1 MTTLDSL
8 RWDIRQR
15 LMYLEARVIWTG
27 HVAPADLRE
36 TFGVSVAQA
45 DKDFAL
51 YQEQSPDNLLPDDK
65 GGAYVA
71 SDRFEP
77 RLLRGSAQEFLLVLR
92 NHGLKAG
99 APDSPLAAL
108 LGGIAPAEVIER
120 PEREF
125 DVRILQ
131 RVTAAIRE
139 KRWLVVEYQSM
150 THPEPRPLL
159 LAPHALASAGRWHL
173 RAWSQTHNGYRD
185 FLLAR
190 ISGIPE
196 LKGACEKNAQDDW
209 DWRNFVNVKVG
220 AHPGLTP
227 PQKRVIEAD
236 YGMHSGVLERA
247 VRVALV
253 PYYLQMLGLN
263 RESSSLSPAEQP
275 LTLLNRSELEVYNRF
290 S

>member
-8 RWDIRQR
+8 RWDVRQR
-15 LMYLEARVIWTG
+15 LMFLEARAIWAG
-27 HVAPADLRE
+27 SVAPADLRE
-36 TFGVSVAQA
+36 TFAVTGAQA

-51 YQEQSPDNLLPDDK
+51 YLAQCPDNLLPAEK
-65 GGAYVA
+65 GPGYTA

-108 LGGIAPAEVIER
+108 LGGIAPAEVVER

-131 RVTAAIRE
+131 RVIAAIRE
-139 KRWLVVEYQSM
+139 KRWLAAEYQSM
-150 THPEPRPLL
+150 SHPEPRGLL
-159 LAPHALASAGRWHL
+159 IAPHALAGAGRWHV
-173 RAWSQTHNGYRD
+173 RAFSQAHKGYRD

-190 ISGIPE
+190 INGIPE
-196 LKGACEKNAQDDW
+196 LKGPCEKSPQDDW
-209 DWRNFVNVKVG
+209 DWRNFVHVKVG

-227 PQKRVIEAD
+227 AQKRVIESD
-236 YGMHSGVLERA
+236 YGMHNGLIERA

-253 PYYLQMLGLN
+253 PYYLQMLGLSK
-263 RESSSLSPAEQP
+263 ESVAASPAEQP
-275 LTLLNRSELEVYNRF
+275 LTLLNRAELEVYNRF

>member
-1 MTTLDSL
+1 MSLDNL
-8 RWDIRQR
+8 RWDLRQR
-15 LMYLEARVIWTG
+15 LMYLEAQLIWTG
-27 HVAPADLRE
+27 RVASADLRA
-36 TFGVSVAQA
+36 TFDVTAAQA
-45 DKDFAL
+45 EKDFAL
-51 YQEQSPDNLLPDDK
+51 YQQQCPDNLLRDDK
-65 GGAYVA
+65 SGAYTA

-108 LGGIAPAEVIER
+108 MGSVAPAEVVER

-131 RVTAAIRE
+131 RVTAALRE
-139 KRWLVVEYQSM
+139 KRWLAADYQSM
-150 THPEPRPLL
+150 SHPEPRSLL
-159 LAPHALASAGRWHL
+159 VAPHALACAGRWHV
-173 RAWSQTHNGYRD
+173 RAWSQAHNGYRD

-196 LKGACEKNAQDDW
+196 LKGVCEKSAQDDW

-227 PQKRVIEAD
+227 PQKRVIESD

-263 RESSSLSPAEQP
+263 RESASLSPAEQP
-275 LTLLNRSELEVYNRF
+275 LTLLNRAELEVYNRF

>member
-1 MTTLDSL
+1 MSLDNL

-15 LMYLEARVIWTG
+15 LMYLEAQLIWTG
-27 HVAPADLRE
+27 AVAPADLRA
-36 TFGVSVAQA
+36 TFGVTGAQA
-45 DKDFAL
+45 AKDFAL
-51 YQEQSPDNLLPDDK
+51 YQEQCPGNLLCDEKTARCTPT
-65 GGAYVA
+65 
-71 SDRFEP
+71 DRFEP

-99 APDSPLAAL
+99 APDSPLTAL

-139 KRWLVVEYQSM
+139 KRWLAADYQSM
-150 THPEPRPLL
+150 THPEPRKLL

-173 RAWSQTHNGYRD
+173 RAWSQAHNGYRD

-190 ISGIPE
+190 INGIPE
-196 LKGACEKNAQDDW
+196 LKGACEKNVTEDW
-209 DWRNFVNVKVG
+209 DWRNFVQVKVG
-220 AHPGLTP
+220 AHLGLTP
-227 PQKRVIEAD
+227 AQKRVIESD

-253 PYYLQMLGLN
+253 PYYLQMLGLS
-263 RESSSLSPAEQP
+263 RESSALSPAEQP
-275 LTLLNRSELEVYNRF
+275 LTLLNRAELEVYNRF
-290 S
+290 G